1 MASEV
6 SVNDSALPTSERILD
21 AAEDLFAQKGYSATS
36 LGDVADRVGI
46 RSPSLYNHF
55 RNKEAL
61 YEAVLERLLLE
72 FSGPLVEMQESKGL
86 NEERVLEWLEAI
98 VRQHH
103 ANPNLAR
110 LLQHAALSGG
120 PHTNEIIERL
130 FNPMFRTPTA
140 DELEGDYFGQLS
152 IMGLQPWAVMA
163 FNNLVMSYVTMAPM
177 YRDLLGQD
185 PFSEEALDKQLALI
199 KTLLKAV
206 FAYKQD

>member
-1 MASEV
+1 MTIEAPASN
-6 SVNDSALPTSERILD
+6 SVLSTAERILD

-61 YEAVLERLLLE
+61 YEAVLERLLVE
-72 FSGPLVEMQESKGL
+72 FSGPLMEMQQSTGL
-86 NEERVLEWLEAI
+86 SQERVLAWLETI

-130 FNPMFRTPTA
+130 FSPMFRTPA
-140 DELEGDYFGQLS
+140 SEELEGDYFGQLS
-152 IMGLQPWAVMA
+152 QMGLQPWAVMA

-177 YRDLLGQD
+177 YRDLLGED
-185 PFSEEALDKQLALI
+185 PFSEAALDKQLTLI
-199 KTLLKAV
+199 NTLLKAI